1 MICPA
6 PERCIASGGKAAQLP
21 EGLMSFRTIYLS
33 RLIGLFT
40 LVVAASMIV
49 NKPQA
54 IATMAALVH
63 DRGALIILGVLG
75 TAAAMAIV
83 LAHQVWS
90 GGPLSV
96 VVTLLGWVI
105 LIRGMVLLF
114 LPQSRSPFGSSNGF
128 ASTNS
133 SARCLY
139 LRFAAGLGL
148 YLAVHGFVA
157 VSAGRHA

>member
-1 MICPA
+1 
-6 PERCIASGGKAAQLP
+6 
-21 EGLMSFRTIYLS
+21 MSPRTIYLS

-63 DRGALIILGVLG
+63 DRAALIVLGVLG
-75 TAAAMAIV
+75 TAAGMAIV

-90 GGPLSV
+90 GGPLPV

-114 LPQSRSPFGSSNGF
+114 LPQPVTVRLVEWFRF
-128 ASTNS
+128 DQFFY
-133 SARCLY
+133 LY
-139 LRFAAGLGL
+139 LGFAAGLGL